1 MGDAIAQMA
10 QDRLR
15 IQALEVNPPVL
26 FAMKQRSEDDSSR
39 DLSSNRLRPWSGS
52 SVSRNNRGGRLMTF
66 AMVVSVGMLPV
77 LTVLCHRRR
86 KTPGVSCRIRQ
97 RLVLVL
103 LVKVHRHRS
112 RRPVPVQ
119 LSVFQVSSLYQFQHP
134 FAPLFPSLHH
144 HLGFPCPSINVPLV
158 AGVGRPSVQWVG
170 TAWRTHEVLELD
182 RYSPSFSLRCLERL
196 KTFSRFVVTELIVR
210 R

>member
-15 IQALEVNPPVL
+15 IQALKVDPLRL
-26 FAMKQRSEDDSSR
+26 FAMKQRSEDDPSR
-39 DLSSNRLRPWSGS
+39 DLLLNRPRPWSGS

-66 AMVVSVGMLPV
+66 EMVVLVGMLPA
-77 LTVLCHRRR
+77 LTVLRRRRR
-86 KTPGVSCRIRQ
+86 KMPGVSCHIRQ
-97 RLVLVL
+97 RLALVP
-103 LVKVHRHRS
+103 LVKVHRRRS

-119 LSVFQVSSLYQFQHP
+119 LSMFQVFSQHP
-134 FAPLFPSLHH
+134 FALSFPSLHL
-144 HLGFPCPSINVPLV
+144 HLGFPCLSISVPLV
-158 AGVGRPSVQWVG
+158 VEVGRPLVHWVG
-170 TAWRTHEVLELD
+170 TAWRTLEVLGLD

-196 KTFSRFVVTELIVR
+196 KSYPRFVVTELTAR

>member
-15 IQALEVNPPVL
+15 IQALEVDPLRL
-26 FAMKQRSEDDSSR
+26 FAMKQRSEDDPSR
-39 DLSSNRLRPWSGS
+39 DLLLNRPRPWSGS
-52 SVSRNNRGGRLMTF
+52 SVSRNNRGGRLTTF

-77 LTVLCHRRR
+77 LTVLRRRQR

-103 LVKVHRHRS
+103 LAKVHRRRS

-134 FAPLFPSLHH
+134 FAPSFPSLRH
-144 HLGFPCPSINVPLV
+144 HLGFPCPSTSVPLV
-158 AGVGRPSVQWVG
+158 AGVGRPLVQWVG
-170 TAWRTHEVLELD
+170 TAWRTREVLGLD
-182 RYSPSFSLRCLERL
+182 RYSPSFSLRC
-196 KTFSRFVVTELIVR
+196 
-210 R
+210 

>member
-15 IQALEVNPPVL
+15 IQALEVDPLVL
-26 FAMKQRSEDDSSR
+26 FAMKQRSEDDPSR
-39 DLSSNRLRPWSGS
+39 DLLSSRPRPWSGS
-52 SVSRNNRGGRLMTF
+52 SVSRNNRGGRSMTF

-77 LTVLCHRRR
+77 LTVLRRRRR

-97 RLVLVL
+97 RLALVL
-103 LVKVHRHRS
+103 LVEVHRRRS

-119 LSVFQVSSLYQFQHP
+119 LSMFQVSSLYQFQHLS
-134 FAPLFPSLHH
+134 ALSFPSLRH
-144 HLGFPCPSINVPLV
+144 HLGFPCPSISVPLV
-158 AGVGRPSVQWVG
+158 AGVGRPLVQWVG

-196 KTFSRFVVTELIVR
+196 KTFHRFVVTELIAR